1 MSTEHVFVVRIW
13 QQGEAGKASTLR
25 GSVEHISS
33 QERRYIS
40 HLEDMVRFIEARLQ
54 DPTGS
59 DDGVRHG
66 GTGGAVR

>member
-13 QQGEAGKASTLR
+13 QQGAAGKASSLR

-40 HLEDMVRFIEARLQ
+40 HLEDLVRFIEARLQ
-54 DPTGS
+54 DPAAS
-59 DDGVRHG
+59 DEGEGHG